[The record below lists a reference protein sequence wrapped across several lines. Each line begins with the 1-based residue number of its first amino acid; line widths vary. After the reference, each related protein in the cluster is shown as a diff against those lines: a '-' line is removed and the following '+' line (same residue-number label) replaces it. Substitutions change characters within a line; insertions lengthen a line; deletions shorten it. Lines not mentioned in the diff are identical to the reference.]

1 MWDNKHPFRLSAMG
15 SELCCSAADLLAMKP
30 LSVSLMRDF
39 PEVEIAFLG
48 IRGGG
53 GGEKLSQESY
63 CEEKLSRETPGNQMA
78 PSMLHCA
85 HTFIKDYFGCL
96 SVIDLGVWGHKE
108 LENCSQLQLNKSYF

>member
-1 MWDNKHPFRLSAMG
+1 MIMNIPSRLSAMG
-15 SELCCSAADLLAMKP
+15 SELCCAAADMLAIKP
-30 LSVSLMRDF
+30 LSMSLMRDF
-39 PEVEIAFLG
+39 PGVEIVFLG

-53 GGEKLSQESY
+53 EEKLSQESY
-63 CEEKLSRETPGNQMA
+63 CEEKLSQETPGNQMA

-108 LENCSQLQLNKSYF
+108 LENCSQLQLNRSYF

>member
-1 MWDNKHPFRLSAMG
+1 MG
-15 SELCCSAADLLAMKP
+15 SEFRRAAADLLAIKP

-53 GGEKLSQESY
+53 EEKLSQESY
-63 CEEKLSRETPGNQMA
+63 CEEKLSQETPGNQMA

-85 HTFIKDYFGCL
+85 HTFIKDYLGCL
-96 SVIDLGVWGHKE
+96 WVIDLGVWGHKE
-108 LENCSQLQLNKSYF
+108 LENCSQLQLNMSYF